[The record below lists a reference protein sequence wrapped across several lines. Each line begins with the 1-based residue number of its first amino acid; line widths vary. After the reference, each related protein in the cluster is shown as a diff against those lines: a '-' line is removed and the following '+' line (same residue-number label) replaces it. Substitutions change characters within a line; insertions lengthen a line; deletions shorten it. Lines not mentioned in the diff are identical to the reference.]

1 MNYYGYVI
9 LGALLANY
17 AVEFTAEFLN
27 IKALRPSLPAGM
39 EGIYDADAYRNSQE
53 YTRAKTKFG
62 LVRRGTDLALLLAF
76 WFLGGFNWL
85 DILLRGWGTGAIFRG
100 LLFTGALLLLR
111 ALASLPFSLYAT
123 FVIEEEFGFNK
134 TTPAIFAMDLLK
146 GVLLAVL
153 LGGPLLAA
161 VLAIFQHAGPGAWF
175 YGWLAVSAFMLV
187 LQFFAPTWIMPL
199 FNTFTP
205 LQEGD
210 LRQGILAYAK
220 SVNFSL
226 ENVFAIDGSRRSSKS
241 NAFFTGFGRH
251 KRIALFDTLI
261 EQQTTP
267 ELVAVLAHEIGHY
280 KKGHILQGTAI
291 SIAHTGIV
299 LYLLSLFISHRG
311 LFEAFSME
319 HVSVYGGLV
328 FFSLLLTPVELI
340 LAISMNFLSRR
351 NEYEADRFAAET
363 TGAPDQLIGALKK
376 LSVKNLANLTP
387 HPFLVLL
394 HYSHPPLLERVRAL
408 SAVTRRPGPPLER
421 LDTRGSFSS

>member
-1 MNYYGYVI
+1 MNLYGYVI

-17 AVEFTAEFLN
+17 AVELVAEILN
-27 IKALRPSLPAGM
+27 IRALRRSLPAGM
-39 EGIYDADAYRNSQE
+39 EGTYDAGAYRNSQE

-62 LVRRGTDLALLLAF
+62 LVRQGVDLALLLAF
-76 WFLGGFNWL
+76 WFLGGFNRL
-85 DILLRGWGTGAIFRG
+85 DMLLRGWDIGAIWRG

-111 ALASLPFSLYAT
+111 TLFSLPFALYAT

-134 TTPAIFAMDLLK
+134 TTPATFALDLLK

-161 VLAIFQHAGPGAWF
+161 VLAIFQYAGPGAWL

-187 LQFFAPTWIMPL
+187 LQFVAPAWIMPL

-205 LQEGD
+205 LEEGE
-210 LRQGILAYAK
+210 LKQRIMTYAK

-280 KKGHILQGTAI
+280 QKGHILQGIAI

-299 LYLLSLFISHRG
+299 LYLLSVFVSHRG

-319 HVSVYGGLV
+319 YLSVYGGLI
-328 FFSLLLTPVELI
+328 FFSLLLTPVEMI
-340 LAISMNFLSRR
+340 LTVFMNMLSRR

-363 TGAPDQLIGALKK
+363 TAAPDQLIGALKK
-376 LSVKNLANLTP
+376 LSVKNLTNLTP
-387 HPFLVLL
+387 HPFLVFL
-394 HYSHPPLLERVRAL
+394 HYSHPPLLERVKAL
-408 SAVTRRPGPPLER
+408 SMVTGRPRPKHGYP
-421 LDTRGSFSS
+421 GS